1 MKCEIHD
8 LEYEATIYPQIGIIT
23 KCPECLKEMREKKA
37 QEQKEQEQRLKDEKI
52 KFHWDYLQKFSN
64 IPKRYLNQKINFD
77 LSKAGEFK
85 EHILSDDNLIIIGDT
100 GAGKTCYISEIL
112 KANIDKCSIYLNA
125 SEILLLKNNF
135 KMQDFLNALDGK
147 GIVIIDEFQSLINA
161 KEYFLID
168 LVIDKLEG
176 QIRKTK
182 TKLKKHIKK
191 NDKAY
196 LNGARIIIAG
206 NITKEA
212 LMIFREPELKR
223 AGSRL
228 KDCEQLRILD
238 FGLDDLRC

>member
-1 MKCEIHD
+1 MIKELMKCEIHNLD
-8 LEYEATIYPQIGIIT
+8 YEATIYPQIGIIT

-112 KANIDKCSIYLNA
+112 KANIDKCGIYLNA

-168 LVIDKLEG
+168 LVI
-176 QIRKTK
+176 
-182 TKLKKHIKK
+182 
-191 NDKAY
+191 DKAY

>member
-1 MKCEIHD
+1 MIKELMKCEIHD

-112 KANIDKCSIYLNA
+112 KANIDKCGIYLNA

-168 LVIDKLEG
+168 LVI
-176 QIRKTK
+176 
-182 TKLKKHIKK
+182 
-191 NDKAY
+191 DKAY

>member
-1 MKCEIHD
+1 MIKELMKCEIHD

-112 KANIDKCSIYLNA
+112 KANIDKCGIYLNA

-147 GIVIIDEFQSLINA
+147 GIVIIDEFQSLINLGP
-161 KEYFLID
+161 F
-168 LVIDKLEG
+168 
-176 QIRKTK
+176 
-182 TKLKKHIKK
+182 
-191 NDKAY
+191 
-196 LNGARIIIAG
+196 
-206 NITKEA
+206 
-212 LMIFREPELKR
+212 
-223 AGSRL
+223 
-228 KDCEQLRILD
+228 
-238 FGLDDLRC
+238 

>member
-1 MKCEIHD
+1 MKELIKCEIHD
-8 LEYEATIYPQIGIIT
+8 LEYEATYVALLNLYS
-23 KCPECLKEMREKKA
+23 KCPKCLAEMRERKER
-37 QEQKEQEQRLKDEKI
+37 EQREQEQRLKDEKI
-52 KFHWDYLQKFSN
+52 RFHYDYLVKFSN
-64 IPKRYLNQKINFD
+64 IPKRYLNQAINYD

-100 GAGKTCYISEIL
+100 GAGKTCYVSEIL
-112 KANIDKCSIYLNA
+112 KANIDKCGIYLNA

-147 GIVIIDEFQSLINA
+147 GIVIIDEFQSSINA

-168 LVIDKLEG
+168 LVI
-176 QIRKTK
+176 
-182 TKLKKHIKK
+182 
-191 NDKAY
+191 DKAY

-228 KDCEQLRILD
+228 KDCENLKILD
-238 FGLDDLRC
+238 FGNKDLRSQ

>member
-1 MKCEIHD
+1 MIKELIKCEIHQ
-8 LEYEATIYPQIGIIT
+8 LEYEATFVPLLNLYS
-23 KCPECLKEMREKKA
+23 KCPKCLEEMRARKE
-37 QEQKEQEQRLKDEKI
+37 QEQREQEQRLKDEKV
-52 KFHWDYLQKFSN
+52 KLHWDYLLKFSN

-100 GAGKTCYISEIL
+100 GAGKTCYVSEIL
-112 KANIDKCSIYLNA
+112 KANIDKCGIYLNA
-125 SEILLLKNNF
+125 GEILLLKNSF

-147 GIVIIDEFQSLINA
+147 GIIIVDEFQNLVNA

-168 LVIDKLEG
+168 LI
-176 QIRKTK
+176 I
-182 TKLKKHIKK
+182 
-191 NDKAY
+191 DKAY

-212 LMIFREPELKR
+212 LTIFREPELKR

-228 KDCEQLRILD
+228 KDCENLRILD
-238 FGLDDLRC
+238 FGSKDLRN

>member
-1 MKCEIHD
+1 MIKELMKCEIHD
-8 LEYEATIYPQIGIIT
+8 LEYEATIFSSIGVIT

-112 KANIDKCSIYLNA
+112 KANIDKCGIYLNA

-168 LVIDKLEG
+168 LVI
-176 QIRKTK
+176 
-182 TKLKKHIKK
+182 
-191 NDKAY
+191 DKAY

>member
-1 MKCEIHD
+1 MIKELMKCEIHD

-168 LVIDKLEG
+168 LVIDK
-176 QIRKTK
+176 
-182 TKLKKHIKK
+182 
-191 NDKAY
+191 AY

>member
-1 MKCEIHD
+1 MIKELMKCEIHNLD
-8 LEYEATIYPQIGIIT
+8 YEATIYPQIGIIT

-112 KANIDKCSIYLNA
+112 KANIYKCGIYLNA

-168 LVIDKLEG
+168 LVI
-176 QIRKTK
+176 
-182 TKLKKHIKK
+182 
-191 NDKAY
+191 DKAY

>member
-112 KANIDKCSIYLNA
+112 KANIDKCGIYLNA

-168 LVIDKLEG
+168 LVI
-176 QIRKTK
+176 
-182 TKLKKHIKK
+182 
-191 NDKAY
+191 DKAY

>member
-1 MKCEIHD
+1 MIKELMKCEIHD

-37 QEQKEQEQRLKDEKI
+37 QEQKAQEQRLKDEKI

-112 KANIDKCSIYLNA
+112 KANIDKCGIYLNA

-168 LVIDKLEG
+168 LVI
-176 QIRKTK
+176 
-182 TKLKKHIKK
+182 
-191 NDKAY
+191 DKAY

>member
-1 MKCEIHD
+1 MKCEIHNLD
-8 LEYEATIYPQIGIIT
+8 YEATIYPQIGIIT

-112 KANIDKCSIYLNA
+112 KANIDKCGIYLNA

-168 LVIDKLEG
+168 LVI
-176 QIRKTK
+176 
-182 TKLKKHIKK
+182 
-191 NDKAY
+191 DKAY

>member
-1 MKCEIHD
+1 MIKELMKCEIQD

-23 KCPECLKEMREKKA
+23 KCPECLKEMRERKA

-112 KANIDKCSIYLNA
+112 KANIDKCGIYLNA

-168 LVIDKLEG
+168 LVI
-176 QIRKTK
+176 
-182 TKLKKHIKK
+182 
-191 NDKAY
+191 DKAY

>member
-1 MKCEIHD
+1 
-8 LEYEATIYPQIGIIT
+8 
-23 KCPECLKEMREKKA
+23 
-37 QEQKEQEQRLKDEKI
+37 
-52 KFHWDYLQKFSN
+52 
-64 IPKRYLNQKINFD
+64 
-77 LSKAGEFK
+77 
-85 EHILSDDNLIIIGDT
+85 
-100 GAGKTCYISEIL
+100 
-112 KANIDKCSIYLNA
+112 
-125 SEILLLKNNF
+125 
-135 KMQDFLNALDGK
+135 MQDFLNALDGK

-168 LVIDKLEG
+168 LVI
-176 QIRKTK
+176 
-182 TKLKKHIKK
+182 
-191 NDKAY
+191 DKAY

>member
-1 MKCEIHD
+1 MIKELIKCEIHD
-8 LEYEATIYPQIGIIT
+8 LEYEATYVALLNLYS
-23 KCPECLKEMREKKA
+23 KCPKCLAEMRERKERER
-37 QEQKEQEQRLKDEKI
+37 QEQEKRMLDEK
-52 KFHWDYLQKFSN
+52 KKLHFDYLVKFSN
-64 IPKRYLNQKINFD
+64 IPKRYLNSSFD
-77 LSKAGEFK
+77 FSKKAEFQ
-85 EHILSDDNLIIIGDT
+85 EHILTDDNLIIIGDT

-112 KANIDKCSIYLNA
+112 KANIDKCGIYLNA

-168 LVIDKLEG
+168 LVIDK
-176 QIRKTK
+176 
-182 TKLKKHIKK
+182 
-191 NDKAY
+191 AY

-228 KDCEQLRILD
+228 KDCENLRILD
-238 FGLDDLRC
+238 FGNKDLRS